1 MIPKNHVLYGIVF
14 AQPNVTCAAS
24 VVAHFYSA
32 RAEYPLFCYN
42 CGTEDVQ
49 PVSNELKQQLYSV
62 HPLCEDCR
70 SKNVHLW
77 YKKKFMNSLISLF
90 RNTEQVLNTC
100 VRTIQLVPCTE
111 KSSKKKNINKEIT

>member
-14 AQPNVTCAAS
+14 AQPNATCAAS
-24 VVAHFYSA
+24 VVAHLYFA
-32 RAEYPLFCYN
+32 RAKYPLFCYN

-70 SKNVHLW
+70 SKNVKECTCGT
-77 YKKKFMNSLISLF
+77 KKSLLIDKFHYLETLNSYSTLVSELF
-90 RNTEQVLNTC
+90 N
-100 VRTIQLVPCTE
+100 
-111 KSSKKKNINKEIT
+111 